1 MLRKFK
7 QQQKAIPARWLSF
20 FCTFFRFCLQ
30 NNKEGKIKK
39 FKVLK
44 NTNIFSH
51 EISNSKRARTKFKLT
66 GKSKILTK
74 FKQQMMFA

>member
-7 QQQKAIPARWLSF
+7 QQQKAFPARSLSF
-20 FCTFFRFCLQ
+20 FCTFIRFCLQ
-30 NNKEGKIKK
+30 NNKENKIKK

-51 EISNSKRARTKFKLT
+51 DYQIQNARAQSSN
-66 GKSKILTK
+66 
-74 FKQQMMFA
+74 

>member
-7 QQQKAIPARWLSF
+7 QQQKASQRTGFHF
-20 FCTFFRFCLQ
+20 FGTFIRFCLQ
-30 NNKEGKIKK
+30 NNKESKIKK

-51 EISNSKRARTKFKLT
+51 DYQIQNARALKVQI
-66 GKSKILTK
+66 GKSKILRK